1 MEKKTVVHKFLELD
15 RKDRKM
21 YVLQVNTIKT
31 LIVTLIKFVFGI
43 LYSSIWFMMNAGF
56 YGILCI
62 SRYRS
67 IRDYK
72 KIKKEKSLEKK
83 KKIEY
88 TNYLYNG
95 WLLILLGIA
104 YLVMNILMFIS
115 GSSHNNIGGYLV
127 YLVALISFS
136 SMVTAII
143 GLVRYRRKHHTIIS
157 AVCQCN
163 IAKALTSIVLT
174 QVVILDEFYEK
185 SVKITKIDAT
195 TGMVV
200 GIIII
205 LLGIRMVMKIIVESE
220 KRNKSS

>member
-1 MEKKTVVHKFLELD
+1 MEIKTLVHKFFELD

-21 YVLQVNTIKT
+21 YMLQVTTMRT
-31 LIVTLIKFVFGI
+31 LAVAIIKFIFGMI
-43 LYSSIWFMMNAGF
+43 YSSIWFIMNSGF
-56 YGILCI
+56 YGILSI

-72 KIKKEKSLEKK
+72 RVKKEKSIGKK
-83 KKIEY
+83 NIIEY

-104 YLVMNILMFIS
+104 YFIINILMFKS
-115 GSSHNNIGGYLV
+115 GSTNNNLEGYLV
-127 YLVALISFS
+127 YLVALLSFS

-143 GLVRYRRKHHTIIS
+143 GIVRYRRKHNTIIS

-163 IAKALTSIVLT
+163 IAKALTSLVLT
-174 QVVILDEFYEK
+174 QVVLLDEFCEK
-185 SVKITKIDAT
+185 SIRITKIDAT
-195 TGMVV
+195 TGMIV

-205 LLGIRMVMKIIVESE
+205 GLGIRMVIKIMIENQ
-220 KRNKSS
+220 KRK

>member
-1 MEKKTVVHKFLELD
+1 MKDKTLVHKFFELD

-31 LIVTLIKFVFGI
+31 LIVAIIKLIFGI
-43 LYSSIWFMMNAGF
+43 IYSSIWFIMNAGF
-56 YGILCI
+56 YGILSI

-72 KIKKEKSLEKK
+72 RVKKEKSKEKK
-83 KKIEY
+83 NIIEY

-104 YLVMNILMFIS
+104 YLIINIFMFIS
-115 GSSHNNIGGYLV
+115 GSTNNNLEGYLV
-127 YLVALISFS
+127 YLVALLSFS

-143 GLVRYRRKHHTIIS
+143 GLIRYRRKHNTIIS

-163 IAKALTSIVLT
+163 IAKALTSLVLT
-174 QVVILDEFYEK
+174 QVVILDEFCEK
-185 SVKITKIDAT
+185 SVRITKIDAT
-195 TGMVV
+195 TGMIV

-205 LLGIRMVMKIIVESE
+205 GLGARMVIKIMIENQKE
-220 KRNKSS
+220 NKSS